1 MQRRQVAL
9 EWAFE
14 FIGALFDEGNSQKE
28 AIRDLR
34 FPRIIV
40 ALFAGAALSVSG
52 YYYNQ

>member
-1 MQRRQVAL
+1 M
-9 EWAFE
+9 
-14 FIGALFDEGNSQKE
+14 E

-52 YYYNQ
+52 VLYSP